1 MDILSK
7 DTLGKCSRE
16 ELLDLCLVLSQE
28 NKQLHEIGARYS
40 GTRELAARGVLLR
53 VQSALSVWRLS
64 GKTHL
69 MQDLDDQITEFMR
82 TGQAPTPAEDALN
95 FAITYLIHGSADESE
110 LPEGLV
116 AYFKEKADAL
126 RVQAK

>member
-7 DTLGKCSRE
+7 ESLKERSRE
-16 ELLDLCLVLSQE
+16 ELLNLCLVLSEE

-40 GTRELAARGVLLR
+40 GTRELAARAVLLR
-53 VQSALSVWRLS
+53 VQVALSVWRLS

-69 MQDLDDQITEFMR
+69 MLDVDEQIADFMQS
-82 TGQAPTPAEDALN
+82 GQAPTPAEDALN

-116 AYFKEKADAL
+116 KYFKEKADAL
-126 RVQAK
+126 RARA